1 MRRITRYN
9 STSTLIA
16 SFLITLIVIFPV
28 VAKSNLV
35 KPITLAEA
43 ITLALRHN
51 RTIESAYLNRIL
63 EKFDL
68 TIAQDKFYPNLDLIA
83 STTHQNRDSRLNT
96 QVGAEL
102 AWLLP
107 SGGQFALAWR
117 QNSLDPWKLTEQR
130 FSNELTLS
138 FTQPL
143 LKGSGVTV
151 NKASQIL
158 AERQEQ
164 INRLNLKSTLITLV
178 NEVIQNYRSLLVAQ
192 REMEISRL
200 SLKRSQELLAINRAL
215 LEVGRKAKV
224 EVIQAEVDLANQ
236 ELSLRLSENALDDTR
251 LSLLRTLD
259 IDRHLLLE
267 PTEPIVV
274 KAVNLPTKQFQQIA
288 WQNRPDYLQAHL
300 NIANAKTQLLLAEND
315 KRWELDVITHYQL
328 TASSDNWIEAQR
340 QAGQLGQGDYSVGLA
355 LRIPIGDLTPKQ
367 SILSARIA
375 LRQAEIDLQRLTEEI
390 AIEIEDAVRNI
401 QVAWTQVQLAQR
413 ARELTQQQLEIEMEK
428 FRANRSTNFQVVSFQ
443 DDLISAENNEI
454 QSQINYLNAL
464 TQLDTILGI
473 TLSRWGIDIET
484 VRSVTLP

>member
-1 MRRITRYN
+1 MTLVVIAPIFAKPN
-9 STSTLIA
+9 S
-16 SFLITLIVIFPV
+16 
-28 VAKSNLV
+28 V

-68 TIAQDKFYPNLDLIA
+68 TIAQDKFNPKLNLTA
-83 STTHQNRDSRLNT
+83 AATHQNRDSRLNT

-102 AWLLP
+102 SWLLP
-107 SGGQFALAWR
+107 SGGQFALAWH
-117 QNSLDPWKLTEQR
+117 QNSLEPWKLTEQR

-143 LKGSGVTV
+143 LKNSGVAI
-151 NKASQIL
+151 NQASQIL

-164 INRLNLKSTLITLV
+164 INRLNLKSILITLV
-178 NEVIQNYRSLLVAQ
+178 NEVIQNYRSLLLAQ

-200 SLKRSQELLAINRAL
+200 SLKRSQELLAFNRAL
-215 LEVGRKAKV
+215 LEVGRIPKV
-224 EVIQAEVDLANQ
+224 EVIQAEADLANQ
-236 ELSLRLSENALDDTR
+236 ELNLRLSENALDDMR

-267 PTEPIVV
+267 PTEPVVV
-274 KAVNLPTKQFQQIA
+274 KAVDLQTEQLQQLA
-288 WQNRPDYLQAHL
+288 WQNRPDYLQAQL

-315 KRWELDVITHYQL
+315 NRWELDVITHYQL

-340 QAGQLGQGDYSVGLA
+340 QAGRLEQGDYSVELA
-355 LRIPIGDLTPKQ
+355 LRIPIGDLTPKH

-375 LRQAEIDLQRLTEEI
+375 LRQAEIDFQSLTEEI
-390 AIEIEDAVRNI
+390 EIEIQDAIRNI
-401 QVAWTQVQLAQR
+401 QVAWTQIQLAQR
-413 ARELTQQQLEIEMEK
+413 ARELTQQQLDIEMEK

-443 DDLISAENNEI
+443 GDLISAENNEI

-464 TQLDTILGI
+464 TQLDTTLGI
-473 TLSRWGIDIET
+473 TLSRWGIEIET